1 MFNIDSKEVKL
12 NKEKFLAD
20 IKDIIA
26 KGIKIH
32 DLGQM
37 SSNIDDRFDN
47 KKLEIKDKYG
57 VDNPASPKQLQEY
70 LRSLHRAEVI
80 SACTDKGKFTTD
92 AEALRRLSILG
103 YEFGDDMIEFRDIAS
118 IKKAIKQLSDN
129 IDENN
134 MIKPEVNL
142 GKTNRVQY
150 SKPALL
156 SLPKSMLWDL
166 IAPREAGQS
175 IWSVDIKNQEPNIIA
190 NIKNCEEIKCRLG
203 GNLYE
208 EMFEW
213 CYGPKAKMTLVV
225 FNCNDISIIKN
236 EDVAKITN
244 NDELYAPYRVNEQ
257 FRYYG
262 NSVKAAYP
270 LCVSCPI
277 GTKITK
283 EMLPS
288 KVKIYVDQVGYKG
301 VDVDWHIENGGTQK
315 LGVYTLYGD
324 IKGLELNL
332 DPSVRKEFKT
342 SWNALT
348 YGQTKEGLKAMCKN
362 IDGNVLW
369 DKFNSIE
376 GLRNWR
382 IDCNRK
388 AKQGKG
394 VVVTS
399 YFGEKMY
406 PDGYN
411 TRAIARQVM
420 DYEIQGTG
428 ADILEL
434 LVEHF
439 NEEKKKG
446 LSAVLNNI
454 EIYYTRHDELIL
466 LANAGLSN
474 EEVEET
480 LKDMFR
486 HQIDDWKPFEV
497 EIKRVV

>member
-1 MFNIDSKEVKL
+1 
-12 NKEKFLAD
+12 
-20 IKDIIA
+20 
-26 KGIKIH
+26 
-32 DLGQM
+32 
-37 SSNIDDRFDN
+37 
-47 KKLEIKDKYG
+47 
-57 VDNPASPKQLQEY
+57 
-70 LRSLHRAEVI
+70 
-80 SACTDKGKFTTD
+80 
-92 AEALRRLSILG
+92 
-103 YEFGDDMIEFRDIAS
+103 
-118 IKKAIKQLSDN
+118 
-129 IDENN
+129 
-134 MIKPEVNL
+134 
-142 GKTNRVQY
+142 
-150 SKPALL
+150 
-156 SLPKSMLWDL
+156 
-166 IAPREAGQS
+166 
-175 IWSVDIKNQEPNIIA
+175 
-190 NIKNCEEIKCRLG
+190 
-203 GNLYE
+203 
-208 EMFEW
+208 
-213 CYGPKAKMTLVV
+213 
-225 FNCNDISIIKN
+225 
-236 EDVAKITN
+236 
-244 NDELYAPYRVNEQ
+244 
-257 FRYYG
+257 
-262 NSVKAAYP
+262 
-270 LCVSCPI
+270 
-277 GTKITK
+277 
-283 EMLPS
+283 
-288 KVKIYVDQVGYKG
+288 
-301 VDVDWHIENGGTQK
+301 
-315 LGVYTLYGD
+315 
-324 IKGLELNL
+324 
-332 DPSVRKEFKT
+332 
-342 SWNALT
+342 
-348 YGQTKEGLKAMCKN
+348 MCKN

-446 LSAVLNNI
+446 LNAVLNNI

-480 LKDMFR
+480 LNDMFR